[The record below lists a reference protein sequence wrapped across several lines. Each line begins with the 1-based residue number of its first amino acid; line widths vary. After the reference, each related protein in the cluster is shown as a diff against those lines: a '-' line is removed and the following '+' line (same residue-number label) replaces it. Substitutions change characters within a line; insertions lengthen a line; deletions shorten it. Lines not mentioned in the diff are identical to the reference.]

1 MYWALCL
8 RRLQIV
14 DVVGDDGKMGRELS
28 NIAEVFD
35 VAASVVVCCPIGMGD
50 PEIAKSLV

>member
-1 MYWALCL
+1 M
-8 RRLQIV
+8 
-14 DVVGDDGKMGRELS
+14 GDDGKMGRELS

-50 PEIAKSLV
+50 PEIAKSQV